1 MLNTIG
7 DIKDEFLVRTQG
19 NTSVAFIT
27 DTFINDWINQAH
39 RFAASYHKWPFTEGR
54 VSTTYTSAN
63 EEWSFENY
71 KHDSFRLVQIGTKLL
86 QKLNYED
93 YLIFKEEENDADD
106 RVYSDFSNLLII
118 NPNVDASGTL
128 TAWGQYLP
136 APLDVT
142 DTGALT
148 VFSNREEEGNEAI
161 LQLMMSYAK
170 TREKKETDA
179 ELHYRKATEILEGIW
194 KRYLDEQAM
203 YQTHPDRGGMF
214 RRFDVLKGRST
225 EGDLIKRDQF

>member
-7 DIKDEFLVRTQG
+7 DIREEFLVRTQG

-71 KHDSFRLVQIGTKLL
+71 KADSFRIVQIGTKLL
-86 QKLNYED
+86 QKVNYED
-93 YLIFKEEENDADD
+93 YLIFKENETTGDD
-106 RVYSDFSNLLII
+106 RVYSDFGRLLII

-128 TAWGQYLP
+128 TAWGQ
-136 APLDVT
+136 
-142 DTGALT
+142 
-148 VFSNREEEGNEAI
+148 
-161 LQLMMSYAK
+161 
-170 TREKKETDA
+170 
-179 ELHYRKATEILEGIW
+179 
-194 KRYLDEQAM
+194 
-203 YQTHPDRGGMF
+203 
-214 RRFDVLKGRST
+214 
-225 EGDLIKRDQF
+225 

>member
-39 RFAASYHKWPFTEGR
+39 RFTASYHKWPFTEGR
-54 VSTTYTSAN
+54 VSTTYTSAI
-63 EEWSFENY
+63 EEWNFEGY
-71 KHDSFRLVQIGTKLL
+71 KADSFRIVQIGTKLL
-86 QKLNYED
+86 QKVTYED
-93 YLIFKEEENDADD
+93 YLIFKENETTGDD
-106 RVYSDFSNLLII
+106 RIYSDFGRLLII
-118 NPNVDASGTL
+118 NPNIDASGTL

-136 APLDVT
+136 AQLDVT

-148 VFSNREEEGNEAI
+148 VFSGTEEEGNEAM

-170 TREKKETDA
+170 IREKKATESDY
-179 ELHYRKATEILEGIW
+179 HYKKATEILEGIW
-194 KRYLDEQAM
+194 KRYLDEQGM

-214 RRFDVLKGRST
+214 RRMDVLRGRST